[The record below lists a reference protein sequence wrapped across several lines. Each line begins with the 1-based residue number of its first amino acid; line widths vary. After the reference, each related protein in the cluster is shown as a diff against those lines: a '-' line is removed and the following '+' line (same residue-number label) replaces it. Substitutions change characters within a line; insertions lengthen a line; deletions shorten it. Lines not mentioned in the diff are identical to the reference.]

1 MLLHLSLHTFSP
13 FGLAAMGYGGTVR
26 PNQQED
32 SLEQEEWSGKP
43 SREKPRPVN
52 TVMFDHDRVPK
63 RGIPGVNFLTYGTG
77 LLGTWDDPALSCTAS
92 RGGGLVMRPRPL

>member
-1 MLLHLSLHTFSP
+1 M
-13 FGLAAMGYGGTVR
+13 GTVR

-63 RGIPGVNFLTYGTG
+63 RGIPGVE
-77 LLGTWDDPALSCTAS
+77 S
-92 RGGGLVMRPRPL
+92 RPLTTTTTSDP

>member
-1 MLLHLSLHTFSP
+1 MPGTVGP
-13 FGLAAMGYGGTVR
+13 VVVGTVR

-43 SREKPRPVN
+43 SREKPHPVN

-63 RGIPGVNFLTYGTG
+63 CGIPG
-77 LLGTWDDPALSCTAS
+77 AES
-92 RGGGLVMRPRPL
+92 RPLTTTTTSDP